1 MCLDAGSGRLPS
13 SHPNPR
19 KTKNVGLLSGVPS
32 RRTARHHC
40 RTTPWPC
47 RHSCRRATGQRW
59 RNRAGQG
66 PVLDTRVPSSPPSS
80 TRRVPGMAATG
91 ASSTRRS
98 VIVERP
104 IPTMQFDAEGRTGR
118 DLKRNGLKPAAWQH
132 QRGSEAARK
141 PSCAKKRPTQVI
153 GARSRRRTD
162 GGEDACRKIERSACA
177 GYGSDAGLTR
187 RWAATVGTG
196 SPRPAVGPAYSAA
209 QRTVG
214 ATSKAVNAH
223 YRLFRVSRAT
233 GRRHVRHPARRC
245 RRALF
250 ARLIVPLRRIF
261 ADDDYRDQDD
271 DDQH

>member
-32 RRTARHHC
+32 RRTARNHC

-118 DLKRNGLKPAAWQH
+118 DPNRNGLKPVSVQKQLSSTKPFDIIAVHA
-132 QRGSEAARK
+132 RVRARLRLRRSALSANDVPDRGGSERAR
-141 PSCAKKRPTQVI
+141 PSRPEKCLDRPAQ
-153 GARSRRRTD
+153 R
-162 GGEDACRKIERSACA
+162 EP
-177 GYGSDAGLTR
+177 SDAGR
-187 RWAATVGTG
+187 GG
-196 SPRPAVGPAYSAA
+196 G
-209 QRTVG
+209 G
-214 ATSKAVNAH
+214 
-223 YRLFRVSRAT
+223 
-233 GRRHVRHPARRC
+233 GR
-245 RRALF
+245 
-250 ARLIVPLRRIF
+250 
-261 ADDDYRDQDD
+261 
-271 DDQH
+271 